1 MSLRRDTDFLVWLKP
16 TQYDSGLS
24 ETRNHREHDLI
35 ERKYNVKNRKLGIL
49 ATALLA
55 GQLLATGCSA
65 PEDDFLSVD
74 STLAPLL
81 GGDIESIP
89 DEYIVVFQDYLSAK
103 DARTAMAGLQ
113 LSSKSAI
120 MREYSIIPG
129 FAGRLSPADLKAIRA
144 NKNVKYV
151 EHNGIVRLNKDEAVA
166 ADGIDRIDQRNLP
179 RNGRYNDRGRDG
191 SGVDIYI
198 IDTGIRPTHN
208 EFSSRVGVLRDFVGD
223 GRTTDCNGHGTHV
236 ASTAAGTQFGV
247 ADGATVHGIRV
258 LNCAGSGSFAGV
270 IDGINFVAQDCTG
283 DCVANMSLGG
293 GLFQAVNDAVTNAVA
308 AGIPFALAAG
318 NENTDACTRSPAST
332 PTAITVAAADDN
344 DRRASFSNFGSCVD
358 IFAPGVS
365 ILGADIGN
373 DNDTQTISGT
383 SMASPHVAGV
393 MAQILDCNPGASPA
407 EVETILEN
415 AATNGVISD
424 TRGSPNLMLFNDFE
438 CGGGVDP
445 SSCFANNACGGEAPA
460 GCFCDP
466 FCSAFGDCC
475 PDGPC

>member
-1 MSLRRDTDFLVWLKP
+1 MNTK
-16 TQYDSGLS
+16 
-24 ETRNHREHDLI
+24 
-35 ERKYNVKNRKLGIL
+35 KLGFL
-49 ATALLA
+49 AATLFASQVLVA
-55 GQLLATGCSA
+55 GCVA
-65 PEDDFLSVD
+65 PENEPLLVD

-81 GGDIESIP
+81 NAEIEAVP
-89 DEYIVVFQDYLSAK
+89 GEYIVVFKDNVGANAVSAAIQDI
-103 DARTAMAGLQ
+103 Q
-113 LSSKSAI
+113 LSRDSAV
-120 MREYSIIPG
+120 MREYSVIPG
-129 FAGRLSPADLKAIRA
+129 FAGRLSASDLRAVRAD
-144 NKNVKYV
+144 KNVAYV
-151 EHNGIVRLNKDEAVA
+151 EPNGIVRLNKVENVA

-179 RNGRYNDRGRDG
+179 RDGLYDDHGRDG
-191 SGVDIYI
+191 SGVDVYI

-208 EFSSRVGVLRDFVGD
+208 EFTGRVGVLRDFVGD
-223 GRTTDCNGHGTHV
+223 GRTTDCQGHGTHV

-258 LNCAGSGSFAGV
+258 LNCAGSGTFAGV
-270 IDGINFVAQDCTG
+270 IDGINFVAGHCNG

-308 AGIPFALAAG
+308 SGIPFALAAG

-344 DRRASFSNFGSCVD
+344 DRRASFSNFGNCVD

-407 EVETILEN
+407 EVENILEG
-415 AATNGVISD
+415 AATGGIISD
-424 TRGSPNLMLFNDFE
+424 VRGSPNLMLFNDFD
-438 CGGGVDP
+438 CGGGGAP
-445 SSCFANNACGGEAPA
+445 NSCAGSNSCGGQAPA
-460 GCFCDP
+460 GCFCDQ
-466 FCSAFGDCC
+466 FCEAFGDCC